1 MDQQGSNFHYV
12 CTLDEARQMVA
23 ERDRFWM
30 SNCECREERGP
41 CKRSGIFLC
50 LQFDETKVPLGSGRR
65 EVTREEVLKALA
77 EAEKTHLV
85 PRPFRDYD
93 DKENT
98 YGICFCC
105 DCCCDYFATENPS
118 PCDRG
123 LYIEQTDEELCNHC
137 GTCEEFCY
145 FGARVFDGEFLE
157 VHPDECYGCGV
168 CVDVCPEG
176 AVEMVL
182 REIIV

>member
-1 MDQQGSNFHYV
+1 MSR
-12 CTLDEARQMVA
+12 TLSFTPPGMIMSPGFWPFLHSPAHFASMVMFISA
-23 ERDRFWM
+23 
-30 SNCECREERGP
+30 GP
-41 CKRSGIFLC
+41 GIFLC
-50 LQFDETKVPLGSGRR
+50 LQFDETKVPLGTGRR
-65 EVTREEVLKALA
+65 EVTRKEVIKALD

-93 DKENT
+93 DKVNT

-118 PCDRG
+118 PCDKG
-123 LYIEQTDEELCNHC
+123 LYIERTDEELCNHC
-137 GTCEEFCY
+137 GTCEDFCY
-145 FGARVFDGEFLE
+145 FGARIFDGDVLE

-182 REIIV
+182 KESIG